1 MKFVLLFLL
10 PCLSVSQ
17 FTLGGKGGDEGQ
29 PPSSNLLSAIS
40 GHLRRLFMDPTPGI
54 KGLSSSTLANAPGK
68 EPLTAR
74 EAVYGAKITDEIQ
87 RDGTFKRTIIQ
98 IGEMIPDVHL
108 EKGFPPT
115 EVSLR
120 LETEGK
126 NVVLV
131 GLPEATEGSNKQILD
146 YLEKSAELKKAG
158 IDKVIVFA
166 VSDGAAMQDWEEK
179 LGTKGTLVDLMAD
192 TDSKLTTALGMGGKQ
207 CEPFSALV
215 SGGKIMIVTVAPAE
229 DDPAWGY
236 SSDAPEFSMAVKM
249 QKDIEALKKRTPL
262 TNLFN
267 NFPIFV

>member
-1 MKFVLLFLL
+1 MKLVLLFLL

-29 PPSSNLLSAIS
+29 PPSSNLLSALS

-74 EAVYGAKITDEIQ
+74 EAVYGAKITDQIQ
-87 RDGTFKRTIIQ
+87 KDGTFKRTIIQ
-98 IGEMIPDVHL
+98 VGEMIPDVHL
-108 EKGFPPT
+108 QKGDPST
-115 EVSLR
+115 QVSLR
-120 LETEGK
+120 EETKGK

-131 GLPEATEGSNKQILD
+131 GLPSPTEDSIKQV
-146 YLEKSAELKKAG
+146 LEKSAELKKTG

-166 VSDGAAMQDWEEK
+166 VSDAATMKDWEDK
-179 LGTKGTLVDLMAD
+179 SGTAGTLVDLMAD
-192 TDSKLTTALGMGGKQ
+192 TGELTSALGLGYEQ
-207 CEPFSALV
+207 CQRFSALV
-215 SGGKIMIVTVAPAE
+215 SDGKIMIFNVAAAE
-229 DDPAWGY
+229 DASAAGDDQPKV
-236 SSDAPEFSMAVKM
+236 SMVDTM
-249 QKDIEALKKRTPL
+249 LKDIEALKKRTPL